1 MFAPRLTL
9 GELPTDIDLRH
20 ETLSLACPIH
30 TCNE

>member
-1 MFAPRLTL
+1 MSAPRLTL
-9 GELPTDIDLRH
+9 CERPADIDLRH